1 MKYETILIKNPKT
14 GNKMPTRL
22 DGNETPKLKCSC
34 GGKYTKASD
43 CNAFVFDESKRT
55 LTCPECGKSL
65 EIIQT
70 PAEKRAEKEK
80 AEAERIA
87 KARENLHIVLAGSDW
102 ECGFKYYAL
111 SANIEYEDWLKV
123 KEHFRYYRRG
133 WSRGQELEFEG
144 FEPTGWLTTNPKVV
158 EGILVDEGLIKPE
171 NTMDALQKKAE
182 EEKRLKEKEQKKSFE
197 KRQKIKSQI
206 DAIDKKIKGI
216 FESSEQK
223 VLSDADA
230 EKYFYNCTYGRGTVE
245 TYTIHN
251 KTEIIKCH
259 NMGDFKYGIS
269 VPYSKELEEL
279 IRESYRL
286 NNIFWRS

>member
-1 MKYETILIKNPKT
+1 MKFETILIKNPKT

-43 CNAFVFDESKRT
+43 CNAFVFNESKRT

-80 AEAERIA
+80 AEAERNA

-123 KEHFRYYRRG
+123 KEHFRYYNRG

-144 FEPTGWLTTNPKVV
+144 FEPTGWLTTNPKAV

-171 NTMDALQKKAE
+171 NTMDAIQKRVE
-182 EEKRLKEKEQKKSFE
+182 EEKRIKEEEMKKSLE
-197 KRQKIKSQI
+197 KRQEIKSEIREIEGQI
-206 DAIDKKIKGI
+206 KKI
-216 FESSEQK
+216 FENSERRE
-223 VLSDADA
+223 LSDAEA
-230 EKYFYNCTYGRGTVE
+230 SEEYFNPTYGKCTVV
-245 TYTIHN
+245 TYS
-251 KTEIIKCH
+251 IKDDEVITCR
-259 NMGDFKYGIS
+259 NMVDFKYGVAIPRTDEVVNLIERMYALES
-269 VPYSKELEEL
+269 ELAK
-279 IRESYRL
+279 Y
-286 NNIFWRS
+286 